1 MDSRKILV
9 VDDEQDLT
17 FLIADIL
24 RREAGGYEIYVAN
37 SGEEAMRKF
46 VEEKPDVVFLDY
58 IMPDVKG
65 DDVLEF
71 INNNHG
77 EREPAVILMS
87 GLGEKIY
94 FKNRGAMDWP
104 SVLGPDD
111 SKDRD
116 SGAPVDCAWRKVA
129 GQMTEIFNVRA
140 FMSKPFSRD
149 DILSVLKYVLSE

>member
-17 FLIADIL
+17 FLISEIL
-24 RREAGGYEIYVAN
+24 QREAGGHEIHVVN

-46 VEEKPDVVFLDY
+46 VEIKPDVVFLDY

-77 EREPAVILMS
+77 ERTPAVILMS
-87 GLGEKIY
+87 GLGERIY
-94 FKNRGAMDWP
+94 FKNRGAMDWS

-111 SKDRD
+111 SKGRD
-116 SGAPVDCAWRKVA
+116 FGASVDCAWRKVA
-129 GQMTEIFNVRA
+129 GQMAERFNVRA
-140 FMSKPFSRD
+140 FMSKPFSRSD
-149 DILSVLKYVLSE
+149 